1 MLDDDTL
8 KSLNLKQLN
17 SLESLDMKDIKP
29 KCNSHRSTVDC
40 DSVSTTHTQKSIQQK
55 SNLKNDDS
63 IMAGDD
69 FVNNNKT
76 ISRSQQFLCAFH
88 NKEISVKHTS
98 KNKFYCVDCNVK
110 SEYVTD

>member
-1 MLDDDTL
+1 MLEDDTL
-8 KSLNLKQLN
+8 KKLNLQQLN
-17 SLESLDMKDIKP
+17 SLESLDIKDIKL
-29 KCNSHRSTVDC
+29 KCNSHRSTIESE
-40 DSVSTTHTQKSIQQK
+40 SVSTTHTLKSIQQK
-55 SNLKNDDS
+55 SNLKNVDS

-98 KNKFYCVDCNVK
+98 KNKFYCEDCNVK

>member
-1 MLDDDTL
+1 
-8 KSLNLKQLN
+8 
-17 SLESLDMKDIKP
+17 MKDIKP
-29 KCNSHRSTVDC
+29 KCNSHRSTVDLTL
-40 DSVSTTHTQKSIQQK
+40 SQQHILKKASNKK

>member
-1 MLDDDTL
+1 
-8 KSLNLKQLN
+8 
-17 SLESLDMKDIKP
+17 
-29 KCNSHRSTVDC
+29 
-40 DSVSTTHTQKSIQQK
+40 
-55 SNLKNDDS
+55 
-63 IMAGDD
+63 MAGDD